1 MNLQKNDSTTLE
13 IFSIH
18 FEFSGLP
25 MVHINFVG
33 IVVCCFDFTLT
44 ISPMVW
50 LNVQLDLILFYCSII
65 SLIGSASRTV
75 ILDLDLG
82 THLQSQVYE
91 F

>member
-13 IFSIH
+13 IFPIH

-44 ISPMVW
+44 ISPIVW
-50 LNVQLDLILFYCSII
+50 LNVQLNLNFN
-65 SLIGSASRTV
+65 
-75 ILDLDLG
+75 
-82 THLQSQVYE
+82 VYPKVQTFLNQNYE
-91 F
+91 NAI

>member
-13 IFSIH
+13 IFPIH

-44 ISPMVW
+44 QYITYSMVECATW
-50 LNVQLDLILFYCSII
+50 SEFQCVPKSTNMSKSEL
-65 SLIGSASRTV
+65 RKR
-75 ILDLDLG
+75 
-82 THLQSQVYE
+82 HLSKIC
-91 F
+91 FFL